1 MTTWVIEVSLQPR
14 LHDAERARVRETA
27 AELHL
32 AMPEPVRFCRLYVI
46 AGNLS
51 ERDARRAAEELLA
64 DPVADVYKLR
74 PLDRHTE
81 PDPTCAY
88 VLYHPGVMDPV
99 ALTCLDA
106 LQEMGLAVEAVRTG
120 RAYRFEQPVADRLRR
135 TVAYRVLANDAIEQV
150 HWGRLPAEVFQEAA
164 PYEFRLVTVPLRDA
178 DEQQLLR
185 VSRDGMLALDL
196 DEMKAIQAYYR
207 QLGRE
212 PTDIELET
220 LAQTWSEHC
229 SHKTLKGPVD
239 YVEYGPDGRPHR
251 TRRFDTL
258 LGETVFRATQELRRR
273 WGQQHDWCVKVFA
286 DNAGIVRFDGD
297 WNLCFK
303 VETHNHPS
311 AIEPYG
317 GASTG
322 VGGVIR
328 DILGCGLGAKPIANT
343 DVFCVG
349 DLTLAPERLPAGVL
363 HPRRV
368 LKGVVAGVRD
378 YGNRMGIPTV
388 NGAILSEPE
397 YLGNPLVYCGCLGL
411 IPAGKEHKAPQAGDL
426 IVTVGGRTGRD
437 GIHGATFSSVELH
450 SESAEFSGGAVQIG
464 NPITEKKMLDV
475 LLAAR
480 DRGLFH
486 AITDCGAG
494 GFSSAVGEMAE
505 GLGAEV
511 WLERAPLK
519 YAGLSYTEIWIS
531 ESQERMVL
539 AVPEESW
546 PELERLCRAEGVEA
560 TVIGR
565 FLASGKLV
573 LKYGD
578 QVVGELD
585 LEFLHKGCPRKLRRA
600 EFRLPAGAA
609 DRRLPPP
616 GATSARSLSEVL
628 LELLADWSICSKEW
642 VIRQYDHE
650 VQGGS
655 VVKPLVGR
663 VQDGPSDAAVLRPV
677 PESPAGVA
685 LACGINPRYGR
696 VDPYRM
702 TLCAIDEAVRNCVAV
717 GADPERIA
725 LLDNFCWGN
734 TNRPE
739 QLGSLVRAALACY
752 DGALAYGTPF
762 ISGKDSL
769 NNEFRGELDGQ
780 PVQLVIP
787 PTILISAVGIVPD
800 VARCVTMDLKEPGN
814 LLVLIGRT
822 RAELGQ
828 SALAR
833 LLGWDGGDVPTV
845 DLTEGPAA
853 ARVVSRLIGSGAVRA
868 CHDISEGGILV
879 ALAEMALAGRLGVTV
894 RLPGDEELV
903 RELEA
908 DNATA
913 EQLRLGWLCSET
925 PSRYLLEVPER
936 SLATV
941 EEAAAAG
948 GISYRL
954 LGQVTDRPRVVVEDA
969 AGKIVLDVGIERIKA
984 AWQAPLDW

>member
-1 MTTWVIEVSLQPR
+1 MTWVIEVSLQPHLR
-14 LHDAERARVRETA
+14 DAEKARVEETA

-32 AMPEPVRFCRLYVI
+32 PMPPLRRFARLYIV
-46 AGNLS
+46 GGRLDES
-51 ERDARRAAEELLA
+51 HVRRAAEELLA
-64 DPVADVYKLR
+64 DPVADTYHIHA
-74 PLDRHTE
+74 LDKAPANGPER
-81 PDPTCAY
+81 AY
-88 VLYHPGVMDPV
+88 VLFHVGVMDPV

-106 LQEMGLAVEAVRTG
+106 LREMGLPVEAVRTG
-120 RAYRFEQPVADRLRR
+120 RMYEFTETVPESVREA
-135 TVAYRVLANDAIEQV
+135 VAYRVLANDAIEEV
-150 HWGRLPAEVFQEAA
+150 HWGQLPQEIFQHPK
-164 PYEFRLVTVPLRDA
+164 PYRFQLQTTPLLDA
-178 DEQQLLR
+178 DDKQLLR
-185 VSRDGMLALDL
+185 ISREGMLALDL
-196 DEMKAIQAYYR
+196 DEMKTIRSHYR
-207 QLGRE
+207 ALGRE

-220 LAQTWSEHC
+220 IAQTWSEHC
-229 SHKTLKGPVD
+229 SHKTLKGPVH
-239 YVEYGPDGRPHR
+239 YVEVDAEGNVLREI
-251 TRRFDTL
+251 RFRSL
-258 LGETVFRATQELRRR
+258 LGETVFRATRTLRDR
-273 WGQQHDWCVKVFA
+273 WGERDWCVKVFA
-286 DNAGIVRFDGD
+286 DNAGIVRFHGS

-328 DILGCGLGAKPIANT
+328 DILGCGLGARPIANT

-349 DLTLAPERLPAGVL
+349 ELTLPPEDLPAGVL

-411 IPAGKEHKAPQAGDL
+411 IPAGKEEKAPRDGDL
-426 IVTVGGRTGRD
+426 IVVVGGRTGRD

-464 NPITEKKMLDV
+464 NPITQKKMLDV
-475 LLAAR
+475 LLVAR

-494 GFSSAVGEMAE
+494 GFSSAVGEMAD

-511 WLERAPLK
+511 WLDRAPLK

-539 AVPEESW
+539 AVPEDRW
-546 PELERLCRAEGVEA
+546 PELRSLCQSEGVEA

-565 FLASGKLV
+565 FQATGKLV
-573 LKYGD
+573 LKYHEHR
-578 QVVGELD
+578 VGTLD
-585 LEFLHKGCPRKLRRA
+585 LEFLHRGCPRKERRA
-600 EFRLPAGAA
+600 QFRLPPSPAERLVPE
-609 DRRLPPP
+609 DRIRDRSP
-616 GATSARSLSEVL
+616 GELL
-628 LELLADWSICSKEW
+628 LELLADPSICSKHW

-650 VQGGS
+650 VQGAS

-663 VQDGPSDAAVLRPV
+663 LLDGPSDAAVLRPV
-677 PESPAGVA
+677 PDASAGVA

-702 TLCAIDEAVRNCVAV
+702 TLCAIDEAVRNCVSV

-739 QLGSLVRAALACY
+739 QLGSLVRAALACH
-752 DGALAYGTPF
+752 DGALAYNAPF

-769 NNEFRGELDGQ
+769 NNEFQGERRGERL
-780 PVQLVIP
+780 QLVIP
-787 PTILISAVGIVPD
+787 PTILISALGIVPD
-800 VARCVTMDLKEPGN
+800 IDRCVTMDFKETGN
-814 LLVLIGRT
+814 AILLVGAT

-833 LLGWDGGDVPTV
+833 LTGWAGGEVPTV
-845 DLTEGPAA
+845 DLSLGPAV
-853 ARVVSRLIGSGAVRA
+853 ARAVAGLIRTGLVRA
-868 CHDISEGGILV
+868 CHDVSEGGVLV
-879 ALAEMALAGRLGVTV
+879 ALAEMAFAGALGAEATLPSVDALA
-894 RLPGDEELV
+894 EEL
-903 RELEA
+903 ETKG
-908 DNATA
+908 TA
-913 EQLRLGWLCSET
+913 MQLWLSWLCSES
-925 PSRYLLEVPER
+925 PSRYLLEIPPDALPQAERALSGLVPYR
-936 SLATV
+936 VLGTV
-941 EEAAAAG
+941 TKRA
-948 GISYRL
+948 RL
-954 LGQVTDRPRVVVEDA
+954 SVRASDGTVL
-969 AGKIVLDVGIERIKA
+969 LDVATDQLKA